1 MHVITE
7 AYIIMHIIT
16 EAYII
21 MHIITDT
28 YRFMGAFP
36 PNHLNLKFK
45 FNFIAFK
52 AQICAP

>member
-7 AYIIMHIIT
+7 AYIIMHITT